1 MEQVQF
7 AVAQVLDS
15 CTQVLRQHMS
25 LRGRIGCW
33 LCGRYRLYW
42 RWRTVSAVSVEK
54 RSGVAC
60 SPRSRPMRGSCLHRC
75 QPATSGR
82 NAPARGARAIGGC
95 GRGWPSRQGAGA
107 DLDPCRKMPFRPQ
120 RRRLRCPLSR
130 PHRLWDTGQTTL
142 WLLTGWSLVRIR
154 AGEPNKTS
162 GNGDKAQRDYIRDYS
177 RSRSR
182 RCRRR

>member
-42 RWRTVSAVSVEK
+42 RWRTVSDRLGREEVGRRLLTTIASHEGIVPPPTSASNFGRK
-54 RSGVAC
+54 CSPGGHAPSGVVGVAGQAGRVRV
-60 SPRSRPMRGSCLHRC
+60 PHR
-75 QPATSGR
+75 R
-82 NAPARGARAIGGC
+82 RE
-95 GRGWPSRQGAGA
+95 
-107 DLDPCRKMPFRPQ
+107 MPFRRGNADWAYCVVPM
-120 RRRLRCPLSR
+120 SR

-142 WLLTGWSLVRIR
+142 WLLTGSSAEGFVSWR
-154 AGEPNKTS
+154 G
-162 GNGDKAQRDYIRDYS
+162 S
-177 RSRSR
+177 R
-182 RCRRR
+182 